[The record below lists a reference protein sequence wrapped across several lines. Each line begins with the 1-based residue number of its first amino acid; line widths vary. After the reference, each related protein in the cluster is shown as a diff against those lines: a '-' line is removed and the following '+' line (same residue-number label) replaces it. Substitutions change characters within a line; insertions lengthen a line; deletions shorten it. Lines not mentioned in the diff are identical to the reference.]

1 MALETKAEEFKA
13 MDWSAKRAAALA
25 AAAMAVAAAGCGGAG
40 ENGQSAAALAKGS
53 AGLGSGGA
61 GQGIRLPGRPWGSA
75 KARQDFAW
83 FKCYDWANGESFE
96 AYFDA
101 AAGVAKVK
109 EGGKVSVVGS
119 AGVSE
124 QWAYALSSSKGGEER
139 IVVERASGKWSR
151 KKGES
156 GPVQTKAV
164 CEEAAPGGTPDF

>member
-1 MALETKAEEFKA
+1 
-13 MDWSAKRAAALA
+13 MDWSAKKAAALA
-25 AAAMAVAAAGCGGAG
+25 AVVAVAAAGCGSSGESGQTGPGQPKSGAVS
-40 ENGQSAAALAKGS
+40 NGGG
-53 AGLGSGGA
+53 AGLG
-61 GQGIRLPGRPWGSA
+61 IKLPGWLWGSA

-83 FKCYDWANGESFE
+83 FKCHDWANGESFE

-109 EGGKVSVVGS
+109 ERGKVSVVGS

-124 QWAYALSSSKGGEER
+124 QWAYALSSSKGGEEK

-156 GPVQTKAV
+156 GGHQVLVQTKAV
-164 CEEAAPGGTPDF
+164 CEEAAPGSSPDF